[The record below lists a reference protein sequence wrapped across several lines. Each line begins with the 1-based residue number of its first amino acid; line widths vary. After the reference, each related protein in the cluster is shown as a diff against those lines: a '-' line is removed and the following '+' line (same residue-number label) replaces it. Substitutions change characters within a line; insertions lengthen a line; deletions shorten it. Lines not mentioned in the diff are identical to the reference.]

1 MDDATQAFSFDRK
14 MIQILDLCMAPG
26 GFSAYAIRK
35 NPMGTV
41 DAFSL
46 PEAEEGHPVLLSFGK
61 RDGRVQVHFTDI
73 TMWAKELGVDDIPE
87 SSICRIGR

>member
-1 MDDATQAFSFDRK
+1 
-14 MIQILDLCMAPG
+14 MAPG

-46 PEAEEGHPVLLSFGK
+46 PEAEGRHPVLLPFGK
-61 RDGRVQVHFTDI
+61 RDTRVQVHFTDI
-73 TMWAKELGVDDIPE
+73 TMRAKEL
-87 SSICRIGR
+87 